1 MTLFARAARPTT
13 FAALCLFA
21 FNAHGEP
28 LPASLQRSLA
38 PYSIKSAAIE
48 SGALKITVNR
58 PTVTRDIYSSI
69 VSMGACSPL
78 WSDARKGW
86 GASTITS
93 VEVRNAIG
101 AQGFAFR
108 GGRKECAELGQVSGG
123 GAEVRKYVDA
133 HTWVCVA
140 GMECRPRRPGEVTAG
155 DE

>member
-1 MTLFARAARPTT
+1 MKLFDKAARPAIV
-13 FAALCLFA
+13 AALCCA
-21 FNAHGEP
+21 FNAHAGE
-28 LPASLQRSLA
+28 LPAGLQKSLKPFA
-38 PYSIKSAAIE
+38 IASARIE
-48 SGALKITVNR
+48 GGALRINVNR

-86 GASTITS
+86 GGASITS

-108 GGRKECAELGQVSGG
+108 GGRNECAELGNSEGSA
-123 GAEVRKYVDA
+123 AERAYIDA

-140 GMECRPRRPGEVTAG
+140 GNACRPRRPGEVTAG
-155 DE
+155 DD

>member
-21 FNAHGEP
+21 FTAHAEP

-38 PYSIKSAAIE
+38 PYSIKSAVIDG
-48 SGALKITVNR
+48 GALKISVNR
-58 PTVTRDIYSSI
+58 PTVTRDIYWSI
-69 VSMGACSPL
+69 VSMGACSPI

-86 GASTITS
+86 GATKITS

-108 GGRKECAELGQVSGG
+108 GGRKECVEMGNVSGG
-123 GAEVRKYVDA
+123 GAEARKYVEA
-133 HTWVCVA
+133 RTWVCVA